1 MENGIKTIAEAVIET
16 NTTEVASEKS
26 RNYSFRHREDST
38 LDAIEKDDQIY
49 VIPAQPGS
57 TYWAILKILY
67 EHADQPL
74 SVNQIIDEVAE
85 LLEDR
90 EPEKWE
96 RYKNKESITT
106 RKDGQQVR
114 KQASNWRSRLE
125 TNIKTLTRSG
135 GSNQYGLRLIERG
148 HILRWEP
155 DHFKGNGAYVLRTT
169 TNQPL
174 PSTKSKKTKANN

>member
-1 MENGIKTIAEAVIET
+1 MENITRTVSEAVVET
-16 NTTEVASEKS
+16 EEMTEVTTESKS

-38 LDAIEKDDQIY
+38 LDAVDNDNQSF

-57 TYWAILKILY
+57 TYWAILKIAY
-67 EHADQPL
+67 EHADQPMTAD
-74 SVNQIIDEVAE
+74 QIIDEVAN

-96 RYKNKESITT
+96 RYKNKTTITT

-114 KQASNWRSRLE
+114 KTANDWRARLE

-135 GSNQYGLRLIERG
+135 GTNQYGLRLIERG

-155 DHFKGNGAYVLRTT
+155 DQLDGHGAYVLRTT

-174 PSTKSKKTKANN
+174 PRSKKKKAKS